1 MNKRNTTLFALMV
14 IVVFSILFVP
24 SCSSEKTATLA
35 STPLTKELLTATQD
49 MPTQLVSDLPTVTQT
64 IPVPSISRDA
74 LQKYA
79 SADIE
84 TQTVNGIEM
93 SVSNFRIS
101 GRLLEVDACFTAPN
115 NKEWTI
121 GEGFAQI
128 GDKKIRLLG
137 AKNLEI
143 SETLD
148 DGTGRIIIISG
159 KDINVEKVNY
169 SVPNYRCDTLSFLLN
184 TEQMVHTREVSLT
197 VKNIHFAINEGHV
210 CAPVEMA
217 QSIMDEKNLG
227 IKVACTQIDSNGLS
241 SADIK
246 ILERPQ
252 NMSEEQAQQYISE
265 AARQATFIDGPWVFE
280 GAVTVVQNP

>member
-1 MNKRNTTLFALMV
+1 MNKRNATLFVLMAIAV
-14 IVVFSILFVP
+14 LTILFVL
-24 SCSSEKTATLA
+24 SCSNEKTANTIP
-35 STPLTKELLTATQD
+35 TPLTKELPTATQD
-49 MPTQLVSDLPTVTQT
+49 ISTQWVGDLPTVTQT
-64 IPVPSISRDA
+64 IPAPSISRGA

-79 SADIE
+79 NADIK
-84 TQTVNGIEM
+84 TQTVNGIDM
-93 SVSNFRIS
+93 SVSNFRIE
-101 GRLLEVDACFTAPN
+101 GRLLKVNVCFTAPN

-137 AKNLEI
+137 ANNLEI

-169 SVPNYRCDTLSFLLN
+169 SVPNYRCDTLLFLFN
-184 TEQMVHTREVSLT
+184 TEQMVHTHAVSLT
-197 VKNIHFAINEGHV
+197 VKNIRFATNEGHV
-210 CAPVEMA
+210 CASVEMA

-227 IKVACTQIDSNGLS
+227 IKVACAQIDSNGLS

-246 ILERPQ
+246 ILEKPQ
-252 NMSEEQAQQYISE
+252 NMSEEQARQHIYE
-265 AARQATFIDGPWVFE
+265 AQLQAMIIDGPWVFE
-280 GAVTVVQNP
+280 GTVTSAGNP